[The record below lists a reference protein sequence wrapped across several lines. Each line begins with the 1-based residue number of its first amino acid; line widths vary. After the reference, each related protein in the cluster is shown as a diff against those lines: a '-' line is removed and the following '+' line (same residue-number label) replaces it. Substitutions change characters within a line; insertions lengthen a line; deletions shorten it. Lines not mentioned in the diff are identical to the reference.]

1 MDDTRDSAYTERLQ
15 RLQGARWKS
24 ALGAQLPY
32 RWNIRRLFATQHSVL
47 DVGCGVGRNL
57 AHLSGQLHA
66 VGVDHNATSVAVAR
80 SAGLTAYA
88 SADWPQSPDAVPGTF
103 DGLLVAHVLEHLDS
117 DVADEVIDSYLPFL
131 TPNAR
136 LVLICPQERGYATD
150 ATHVRF
156 LDFADLADSARRW
169 GFTPVRQ
176 LSFPFSRATGTRFP
190 YNEFVLVA
198 ERHAT
203 AS

>member
-1 MDDTRDSAYTERLQ
+1 VDDTRDSAYTERLQ

-47 DVGCGVGRNL
+47 DV
-57 AHLSGQLHA
+57 
-66 VGVDHNATSVAVAR
+66 AR
-80 SAGLTAYA
+80 SAGLTAYT
-88 SADWPQSPDAVPGTF
+88 SAEWPQSPDAVPGTF
-103 DGLLVAHVLEHLDS
+103 DGLLVAHVLEHLDAA
-117 DVADEVIDSYLPFL
+117 VADEVIDSYLQFL
-131 TPNAR
+131 TPNAQ

-198 ERHAT
+198 ERHSVVT
-203 AS
+203 D